1 MYRFTICNT
10 QQRQDRTCIDHIQWA
25 GTVPCWGMGPP
36 THHKNFNPEW
46 FLSKENS
53 GTKSR
58 VESEGKAI
66 QRPPH
71 LVIHLICRHQTQILM
86 LIPRSTC
93 WQEPGIAIPWE
104 ALPKPDQYRCGY
116 TDSQLLDWAW
126 DPNVRVRERT
136 EGAKGDYNHIGR
148 TISTNWTRQNSQGLN
163 HQPKSTHGGRDPW
176 LQLHM

>member
-71 LVIHLICRHQTQILM
+71 LVIHLICRHQTQTLLLM
-86 LIPRSTC
+86 PRSAC
-93 WQEPGIAIPWE
+93 LQQPGIAVSWE
-104 ALPKPDQYRCGY
+104 ALPEPNQYRWRC
-116 TDSQLLDWAW
+116 SQPTIGPSTGTPMEELAEGLK
-126 DPNVRVRERT
+126 ERKGLIWHQW
-136 EGAKGDYNHIGR
+136 EGR
-148 TISTNWTRQNSQGLN
+148 PLVLWRLN
-163 HQPKSTHGGRDPW
+163 ASV
-176 LQLHM
+176 